1 MPSTRENTRIQ
12 LRTEHVEQLDAVPIV
27 AAETVV
33 CRHFKIVD
41 DDGRVRIDA
50 TVRSGGGGE
59 EAGPR
64 IVLRDMAGYPLAS
77 VSISDHTG
85 PGGGS
90 TVTLFIS
97 SDDGSEQ
104 ASLTVGGMRG
114 PSLDLEVEG
123 GRAELVAMNGAAALV
138 AWGSAG
144 INTAVQLVPGEQPE
158 TIVESAGEE
167 SEATS

>member
-1 MPSTRENTRIQ
+1 MAEKHGSTRIP
-12 LRTEHVEQLDAVPIV
+12 LRTEHVELLDAAPVV

-33 CRHFKIVD
+33 CRHFKLVD

-64 IVLRDMAGYPLAS
+64 IVLRDMTGYPLAS

-114 PSLDLEVEG
+114 PSLDLEAEG
-123 GRAELVAMNGAAALV
+123 VRAELVAMNGAAALV

-144 INTAVQLVPGEQPE
+144 INTALQFVPGEQPE
-158 TIVESAGEE
+158 TIVEAGDEE
-167 SEATS
+167 AAS